1 MLDSVTVTVEVPA
14 AVAGTR
20 SPADLAAELRV
31 LAVLDAFRRGEI
43 GSGKGGRLLGLG
55 RVAFLDLCGQH
66 NIAVLNV
73 DVEDLR
79 REVDDIHARGF

>member
-14 AVAGTR
+14 VVAGTR
-20 SPADLAAELRV
+20 SPAELAAELRV

-43 GSGKGGRLLGLG
+43 GSGKGGRLLGLK

-66 NIAVLNV
+66 NIPVLNV

-79 REVDDIHARGF
+79 REIDDIHARGF